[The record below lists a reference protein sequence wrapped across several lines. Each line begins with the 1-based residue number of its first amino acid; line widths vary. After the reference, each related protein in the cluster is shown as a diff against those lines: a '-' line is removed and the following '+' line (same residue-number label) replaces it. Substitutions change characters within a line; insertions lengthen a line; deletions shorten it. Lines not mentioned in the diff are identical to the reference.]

1 MSASYKIFFPPSLWG
16 DLSEEQKSHT
26 KAEELTLRDE
36 VGEYK
41 FSSIVEEW
49 ENKVKPDP
57 VRGELDTHSNQL
69 DNNALFYGTPRT
81 GKSVMAEKLAYEA
94 DKYPLVV
101 IQGSS
106 LTPRKADYDAQI
118 DPLTK
123 FIFTLC
129 DIDHTLAD
137 DFDFEREEN
146 GEVRYILF
154 IDEAN
159 QINTSTVLQEPTQL
173 TFLKECMGGD
183 NRTNE
188 TQNL

>member
-1 MSASYKIFFPPSLWG
+1 
-16 DLSEEQKSHT
+16 
-26 KAEELTLRDE
+26 
-36 VGEYK
+36 
-41 FSSIVEEW
+41 
-49 ENKVKPDP
+49 
-57 VRGELDTHSNQL
+57 
-69 DNNALFYGTPRT
+69 
-81 GKSVMAEKLAYEA
+81 MAEKLTYEA
-94 DKYPLVV
+94 DRYPLVV
-101 IQGSS
+101 IQGSA

-129 DIDHTLAD
+129 DIDHTLVD
-137 DFDFEREEN
+137 DFGFEREEN

-159 QINTSTVLQEPTQL
+159 QINTSTVLQEPTKL

-183 NRTNE
+183 NRINE